1 MTELIAPLA
10 RIVSRYVSG
19 ALLSYGFMADEGDI
33 YVLAAAFIGAVVE
46 VAYAFAKR
54 KGWAT

>member
-1 MTELIAPLA
+1 MTDLIAPLA

-33 YVLAAAFIGAVVE
+33 YIFAAAFISGVVE
-46 VAYAFAKR
+46 VAYTFAKR